1 MKAETW
7 INSIMDELPM
17 MEEQAE
23 AEGVNIIMA
32 RAMDKDGESIAMR
45 VGTMGEGCILC
56 DMMTSMLVGLAKKE
70 DYTKEDI
77 YGAISAYWEH
87 ES

>member
-32 RAMDKDGESIAMR
+32 RAMDKEGESIAMR
-45 VGTMGEGCILC
+45 VGTMGESGILC
-56 DMMTSMLVGLAKKE
+56 DMLTSMLVSFAKKE

-77 YGAISAYWEH
+77 YGAICAYWEV
-87 ES
+87 

>member
-32 RAMDKDGESIAMR
+32 RAMDKEGESIAMR
-45 VGTMGEGCILC
+45 VGTMGEGGILC
-56 DMMTSMLVGLAKKE
+56 EMMTSMLVGLAKKHG
-70 DYTKEDI
+70 YTKDDI
-77 YGAISAYWEH
+77 YGAICAYWEH